1 MSKFINH
8 ELEIFL
14 MDLMNLLILIV
25 RKNIP
30 LIFSVF
36 DRKSV
41 NVSCIAKFLVNFY
54 KQFDIDID
62 KLYNKLDRF

>member
-1 MSKFINH
+1 
-8 ELEIFL
+8 
-14 MDLMNLLILIV
+14 MNLLILIV
-25 RKNIP
+25 RKNIS

-62 KLYNKLDRF
+62 KLYNELDRF